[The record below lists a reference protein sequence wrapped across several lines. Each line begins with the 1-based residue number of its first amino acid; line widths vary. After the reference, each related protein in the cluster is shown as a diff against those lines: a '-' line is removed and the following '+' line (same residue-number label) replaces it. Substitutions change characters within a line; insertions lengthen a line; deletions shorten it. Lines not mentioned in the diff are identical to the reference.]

1 MNETGETAA
10 TPGASGTA
18 DNGDTG
24 EPREA
29 PVSPR
34 GLAYQPQGTAQRL
47 RLLSFNAQVGIH
59 SSRLHHYVTNSWKHV
74 LPYGGRMTNLER
86 VARFIRD
93 FDIVGVQ
100 ELDGGSLRSR
110 FVDLSAWLSERAEF
124 PHVYTRINRDL
135 AQIAKHSLA
144 LFSRLEPARVEMH
157 SLPGPLPGRGA
168 VEARYTMGNG
178 EELVLFLLHLA
189 LSRRAR
195 RQQLDYV
202 AERIEREP
210 HAVVMG
216 DLNCQQD
223 SPEIRRLV
231 ARTGLME
238 PMACPATYPAWDPQ
252 RVFDHILLTPDLHVS
267 DMRVYNV
274 ALSDHLP
281 VGIEIELPASTRLE
295 SKAAQA

>member
-1 MNETGETAA
+1 MTEN
-10 TPGASGTA
+10 GASA
-18 DNGDTG
+18 EPG
-24 EPREA
+24 EPA
-29 PVSPR
+29 R
-34 GLAYQPQGTAQRL
+34 GLVWQPEAAGQRL

-110 FVDLSAWLSERAEF
+110 FVDLSNWLSDRADF
-124 PHVYTRINRDL
+124 PHTYTRINRDL
-135 AQIAKHSLA
+135 GQIAKHSLA
-144 LFSRLEPARVEMH
+144 LFSRVEPARVEMH

-168 VEARYTMGNG
+168 VEARYALANG

-202 AERIEREP
+202 AERIADQP

-281 VGIEIELPASTRLE
+281 VGVEIQLPASERL
-295 SKAAQA
+295 AAGTAPA

>member
-1 MNETGETAA
+1 MSTEHASGASEEEGAADA
-10 TPGASGTA
+10 TPGLIWQ
-18 DNGDTG
+18 
-24 EPREA
+24 PEA
-29 PVSPR
+29 
-34 GLAYQPQGTAQRL
+34 GGQRL

-110 FVDLSAWLSERAEF
+110 FVDLSNWLSERAEF
-124 PHVYTRINRDL
+124 PHAYTRINRDL
-135 AQIAKHSLA
+135 GQIAKHSLA
-144 LFSRLEPARVEMH
+144 LFSRVEPVHVQMH

-168 VEARYTMGNG
+168 VEARYAMGNG

-202 AERIEREP
+202 AERIEDQP

-281 VGIEIELPASTRLE
+281 VGVEIQLPVGERLDVH
-295 SKAAQA
+295 QAPA